1 MSPEAIGDR
10 IAAIY
15 GEIQAT
21 AMRGAPIC
29 NDALAVEA
37 VGFQNFKGYVL
48 GVVVTPWFLN
58 LIVAESPGVGQSA
71 LPADAPRL
79 RFPAGDVDFGLS
91 ELKGFGR
98 LASCSLFSPMSE
110 FPDQQATRA
119 AATAALGA
127 LFDPHLH
134 DAPEKPGAPGEKL
147 DRRALLIGRRGPR
160 RGEEA
165 AR

>member
-1 MSPEAIGDR
+1 MSPEAIGGR

-29 NDALAVEA
+29 NDALVVEA
-37 VGFQNFKGYVL
+37 VGFQNFAGYVL
-48 GVVVTPWFLN
+48 GVVMTPWFLN
-58 LIVAESPGVGQSA
+58 LIAVESDLSA
-71 LPADAPRL
+71 LPKDALRL
-79 RFPAGDVDFGLS
+79 RFPAGDVEFGLS

-110 FPDQQATRA
+110 FPDQQAARA

-134 DAPEKPGAPGEKL
+134 DAPAKPRATGERM
-147 DRRALLIGRRGPR
+147 DRRALLTLRRGPP